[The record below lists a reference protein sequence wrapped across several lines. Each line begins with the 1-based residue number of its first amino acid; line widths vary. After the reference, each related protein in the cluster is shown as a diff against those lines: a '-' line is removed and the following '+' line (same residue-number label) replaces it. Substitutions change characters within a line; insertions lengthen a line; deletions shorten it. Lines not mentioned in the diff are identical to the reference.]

1 MDVEER
7 LTLLEKQV
15 RMLEE
20 EVCYCHKDM
29 ANLINII
36 ENVQPENH
44 THYTMITENVTC
56 TACDPNNTNDLK
68 DLT

>member
-1 MDVEER
+1 MDTE
-7 LTLLEKQV
+7 LAIKQ
-15 RMLEE
+15 LQE
-20 EVCYCHKDM
+20 EVMYLHRDM

-56 TACDPNNTNDLK
+56 TACDPNNTTDLK
-68 DLT
+68 DFI